1 MFRPMRR
8 FKQALSAEECLEV
21 LKEEK
26 RGTLALAGDE
36 GYPYALPIN
45 YFYEEASG
53 RIYFHGAGEG
63 HKIDAI
69 RRCDKVSF
77 NVHDAGV
84 KLEGDWAYTVRSVTV
99 FGRLHILEDR
109 DRAMALLRQIGLKY
123 YPSVEEVDQVMERAA
138 SRVAMLELVPE
149 HITGKRVHEK

>member
-8 FKQALSAEECLEV
+8 FKQALPEEECLEV
-21 LKEEK
+21 LKEGR

-45 YFYEEASG
+45 YYFDPGSH

-63 HKIDAI
+63 HKIDAL

-77 NVHDAGV
+77 CVHD
-84 KLEGDWAYTVRSVTV
+84 
-99 FGRLHILEDR
+99 
-109 DRAMALLRQIGLKY
+109 
-123 YPSVEEVDQVMERAA
+123 
-138 SRVAMLELVPE
+138 
-149 HITGKRVHEK
+149 

>member
-109 DRAMALLRQIGLKY
+109 DRHGSFAADRPEVLPFRGGSGPGHGTGRQPG
-123 YPSVEEVDQVMERAA
+123 DHAG
-138 SRVAMLELVPE
+138 
-149 HITGKRVHEK
+149 TGAGTHHRETGP

>member
-8 FKQALSAEECLEV
+8 FKQALPEEECRKVLE
-21 LKEEK
+21 EEK

-45 YFYEEASG
+45 YYYHRETG

-77 NVHDAGV
+77 CVHDAGV
-84 KLEGDWAYTVRSVTV
+84 KLPGDWAYTVRSVIV
-99 FGRLHILEDR
+99 FGRLHVLED
-109 DRAMALLRQIGLKY
+109 
-123 YPSVEEVDQVMERAA
+123 PERPWPFCGRSA
-138 SRVAMLELVPE
+138 
-149 HITGKRVHEK
+149 

>member
-45 YFYEEASG
+45 YFYEVGFRPDLFPRSRG
-53 RIYFHGAGEG
+53 GSQ
-63 HKIDAI
+63 D
-69 RRCDKVSF
+69 RC
-77 NVHDAGV
+77 HP
-84 KLEGDWAYTVRSVTV
+84 
-99 FGRLHILEDR
+99 
-109 DRAMALLRQIGLKY
+109 AL
-123 YPSVEEVDQVMERAA
+123 
-138 SRVAMLELVPE
+138 
-149 HITGKRVHEK
+149 

>member
-45 YFYEEASG
+45 YFTRRLPAGSISTEPGRVTRSMPSG
-53 RIYFHGAGEG
+53 A
-63 HKIDAI
+63 
-69 RRCDKVSF
+69 
-77 NVHDAGV
+77 
-84 KLEGDWAYTVRSVTV
+84 VT
-99 FGRLHILEDR
+99 R
-109 DRAMALLRQIGLKY
+109 
-123 YPSVEEVDQVMERAA
+123 YPSM
-138 SRVAMLELVPE
+138 STMP
-149 HITGKRVHEK
+149 G

>member
-69 RRCDKVSF
+69 RRCDKVS
-77 NVHDAGV
+77 DR
-84 KLEGDWAYTVRSVTV
+84 KSVV
-99 FGRLHILEDR
+99 
-109 DRAMALLRQIGLKY
+109 
-123 YPSVEEVDQVMERAA
+123 
-138 SRVAMLELVPE
+138 
-149 HITGKRVHEK
+149 

>member
-8 FKQALSAEECLEV
+8 FKQALSEEECLEV
-21 LKEEK
+21 LKEGK
-26 RGTLALAGDE
+26 RGTLALAGDD

-45 YFYEEASG
+45 YYFDPDSR

-69 RRCDKVSF
+69 QRCDKVSF
-77 NVHDAGV
+77 CVHDDGV
-84 KLEGDWAYTVRSVTV
+84 KLEGDWAYTVRSVIL

-109 DRAMALLRQIGLKY
+109 ERGMALLRKIGLKY
-123 YPSVEEVDQVMERAA
+123 YPTEAEVEDVMIRAA
-138 SRVAMLELVPE
+138 SRVTMLELVPE
-149 HITGKRVHEK
+149 HMTGKRVHEK